1 MRTEPHSKHAIV
13 KLILNFDFKK
23 LAHSDKNNSEYI
35 QNEGNVGLRWV
46 WFALHSFVLHSI
58 FSRKIYEVFQN
69 SEFLAH
75 YAAEV

>member
-46 WFALHSFVLHSI
+46 
-58 FSRKIYEVFQN
+58 
-69 SEFLAH
+69 
-75 YAAEV
+75 

>member
-23 LAHSDKNNSEYI
+23 LAHSDKNNSKYI
-35 QNEGNVGLRWV
+35 QNEGNVRLRWV
-46 WFALHSFVLHSI
+46 WFPLHFFVLHSI
-58 FSRKIYEVFQN
+58 SSRKIYKVFRN